1 MKIIKIVG
9 VLVGLV
15 VCNGKLSCQELKTAF
30 DSAAYV
36 EGYQMGE
43 YFFTNQLGFYNVD
56 AFHAGAKDG
65 IAGIISKIQDPQKTE
80 VMMAIGEYVQKIKQE
95 KIDRDVNANKL
106 IGDSIMEQNRKNKA
120 IKETASGLQYEVL
133 KEKKGMKPIVTD
145 NVEVHYVGTLP
156 NGTVFD
162 SSRDREQTFI
172 FSLMQQ
178 FITGWTEGIQLMTEG
193 STYKF
198 WIPSK
203 LGYGDQ
209 GVQNVIPG
217 GSLLIFEVELL
228 KINPE

>member
-1 MKIIKIVG
+1 MRIIKFVG
-9 VLVGLV
+9 ISIGLV
-15 VCNGKLSCQELKTAF
+15 VCSSGKCQELKTAF
-30 DSAAYV
+30 DSAAYA

-43 YFFTNQLGFYNVD
+43 YFFTNQLDFYNVD

-65 IAGIISKIQDPQKTE
+65 IAGIVSKIQDPQKTE
-80 VMMAIGEYVQKIKQE
+80 VMMVIGEYVRKIKQE
-95 KIDRDVNANKL
+95 KIDREVNANKAV
-106 IGDSIMEQNRKNKA
+106 GDSIMGQNRKNKA

-133 KEKKGMKPIVTD
+133 KEKKGVKPIVID
-145 NVEVHYVGTLP
+145 NVKVHYVGKLSD
-156 NGTVFD
+156 GTIFD

-178 FITGWTEGIQLMTEG
+178 FIEGWTEGIQLMTEG

-198 WIPSK
+198 WIPSN